1 MEPSLPSKERLYIFL
16 GAPGSGKGTQTLLL
30 ADKLRLARIEM
41 SKLLEERFLKAQPG
55 EYVESGGKKY
65 YVARQQELWKSGV
78 LNETPF
84 VADTVMTR
92 LRRLKQEDRGILLD
106 GFPRAIEQM
115 EYLMPFALESFGKEN
130 IIVLYL
136 DIKEEDTIFRNTHR
150 RICELLR
157 HPILYVKETEQL
169 TLCPLDGS
177 KLVTRS
183 LDTPEITKKRL
194 AIFKKETLPLLE
206 YFEKHGIP
214 VNRVSGAGSVSE
226 VFDRISKVVGKT

>member
-92 LRRLKQEDRGILLD
+92 LRRLKQEGRGILLE